1 MLRED
6 YEALFFYGF
15 AFAAQPA
22 TCTENQSIIAFSR
35 SPSRWERGFFFQGR
49 PVTMIYL

>member
-35 SPSRWERGFFFQGR
+35 FSESLGARFFFQGR